1 MRLLVVDS
9 SGILPWR
16 VRHALGDGHEVIA
29 TGCLEEAE
37 LLAHSR
43 HPDAAVV
50 SVPHASLPWG
60 SFHDLC
66 AAAHPPIPVLYESCL
81 PGGLAA
87 LGIARRETDDRD
99 AALLTKP
106 ASQCELAR
114 ALERLLAE
122 AGRAHGELSQ
132 ISLAVRR
139 ES

>member
-16 VRHALGDGHEVIA
+16 VRHALGERHEVIA

-37 LLAHSR
+37 QLTHSR

-50 SVPHASLPWG
+50 SVAHASLPWS

-66 AAAHPPIPVLYESCL
+66 TAANPPIPVLYESCL

-87 LGIARRETDDRD
+87 LGIVEGTSGSSDV
-99 AALLTKP
+99 ALLTKP
-106 ASQCELAR
+106 ASQCDLAK
-114 ALERLLAE
+114 ALERLLTE
-122 AGRAHGELSQ
+122 AARMHGGCTQL
-132 ISLAVRR
+132 SLAALH

>member
-29 TGCLEEAE
+29 TACLEEAE

-60 SFHDLC
+60 SFHHLC
-66 AAAHPPIPVLYESCL
+66 TAAHPPIPVLYESCL

-87 LGIARRETDDRD
+87 LGIDRGAADDAD
-99 AALLTKP
+99 ATLLTKP
-106 ASQCELAR
+106 ASQCELAQ

-122 AGRAHGELSQ
+122 ALRAHGESARL
-132 ISLAVRR
+132 SLAARR